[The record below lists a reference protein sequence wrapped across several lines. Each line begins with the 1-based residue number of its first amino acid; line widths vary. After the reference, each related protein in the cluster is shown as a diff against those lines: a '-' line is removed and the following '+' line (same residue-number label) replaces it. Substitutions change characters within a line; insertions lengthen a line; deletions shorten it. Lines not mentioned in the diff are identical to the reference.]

1 MYQVTHLKDHKALQ
15 RFMNEANKYGYIIIC
30 MTESN
35 IGFTI
40 IYKYSS

>member
-1 MYQVTHLKDHKALQ
+1 MYQVVHLINYEALQ
-15 RFMNEANKYGYIIIC
+15 RFINESNYYKYVIVC

-40 IYKYSS
+40 IYKYNN

>member
-1 MYQVTHLKDHKALQ
+1 MYQVAHLKDYKALQ
-15 RFMNEANKYGYIIIC
+15 RFINETNNYEYIIIC

-40 IYKYSS
+40 IYKYND